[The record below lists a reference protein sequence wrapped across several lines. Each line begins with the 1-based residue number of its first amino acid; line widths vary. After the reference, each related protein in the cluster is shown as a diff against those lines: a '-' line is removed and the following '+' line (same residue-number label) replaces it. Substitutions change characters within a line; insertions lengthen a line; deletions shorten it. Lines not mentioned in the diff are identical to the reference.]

1 MLRGQPGPGFDH
13 IAMNLHDPQRI
24 SAAARLDRLPVFSF
38 HRQMMWLLSFCFF
51 FELGNNMEALAKLV
65 HRKHSKHFR
74 RILVEMAA
82 YAIYAA
88 ARSEEK

>member
-1 MLRGQPGPGFDH
+1 MDIKTAVGQITALTRALNDVSNQF
-13 IAMNLHDPQRI
+13 
-24 SAAARLDRLPVFSF
+24 AAYAYQHEEERPT
-38 HRQMMWLLSFCFF
+38 QEEIF

-65 HRKHSKHFR
+65 HRKHSKQFR